1 MMKNKLHLIVLRT
14 GKQALFLAA
23 MLLLAVAATN
33 AQTNLITNGS
43 FENGNTGWSAWGATL
58 STTTDAHTGN
68 SAAKVS
74 NRKNPWDAIA
84 TDLTKI
90 IGNGH
95 TYVLSAWIKI
105 PNPAVN
111 SRATIAL
118 NVDGVMTYINY
129 FYTISPVIGS
139 YVFYSQTF
147 TLNWTG
153 NLISANLYFENESVG
168 GVYSDY
174 LIDDVQ
180 LTKTIPVVDIIQ
192 QGKGWKDI
200 KSSMLVGGCATEGSK
215 TYWAN
220 AAAKA
225 QLLKDCN
232 TVTVQCYPMV
242 CWDNVKHNVYHV
254 DDFTKKVKDMKKEH
268 MTVTAHM
275 LLGWDQYF
283 PGWYK
288 QNDFPADTLEVF
300 MKSWLKTIISNQG
313 NDTLVDVWNVV
324 NEAISWDGKG
334 GYWPVFNS
342 DYNSACELERMGFEP
357 DASGLTGSMFV
368 NTQHPVYVRKAFEY
382 DRTLT
387 KKKLELRD
395 SGFEFPEDGVKY
407 NAFYQLAVHLKK
419 MNAPVD
425 VIGFQSHLDLEKNYN
440 WEGYTNNIKRYVQ
453 LGYQVNI
460 PEVDLGDVA
469 KSWSDYKANLQKL
482 QYYKLVTAA
491 IKGGASE
498 LQTWGFIDDGWRTV
512 QKAFPYTNNYEPK
525 PAYYGI
531 KEALTDMSSILY
543 WEMNEPSNNLMP
555 DVMKYNNFGTLNNFG
570 NPVIVSGFKSKA
582 LQFDGI
588 DDYLST
594 GKLSE
599 NISGNMTF
607 SCFIKTATT
616 KSAIIAD
623 LAQDRISGLKIG
635 INPEGKV
642 YLNAAEAGLAANL
655 VGLTAINDNAWHFIA
670 IQRDS
675 VTYRLYIDDSTPV
688 VSGKGIIQNSDQLT
702 VGAKR
707 DGSQAFEGAIDE
719 VKLYASAIEEGSFV
733 RGFAPYPPMK
743 LVIQSN
749 VLRVKLT
756 WLDQSTDET
765 GFVVERKTKDGIWE
779 ERGRV
784 AANAVS
790 FVEALD
796 QYNTEYTYRVRS
808 LTSIGSSAPSDTI
821 SYITPLDPKTGLSK
835 NLTTSGLSVYPN
847 PVRDKFTIV
856 SSQSSRMKI
865 LDIQGKLMLAKDNL
879 SETENID
886 ISNYPSGVYFLQTFN
901 SNRTNTVKIIKL

>member
-1 MMKNKLHLIVLRT
+1 MKNKLYLTVLHK
-14 GKQALFLAA
+14 GKQTLLLAA
-23 MLLLAVAATN
+23 MILFAINTVF
-33 AQTNLITNGS
+33 AQTNLIKNGD
-43 FENGNTGWSAWGATL
+43 FENGTTGWIVWAATMAA
-58 STTTDAHTGN
+58 TTDAHSG
-68 SAAKVS
+68 SGAAIVT
-74 NRKNPWDAIA
+74 NRHNPWDAIV
-84 TDLTKI
+84 TDITSI
-90 IGNGH
+90 IGNGQ
-95 TYVLSAWIKI
+95 TYTLSAWIKI

-118 NVDGVMTYINY
+118 NVDGVTTYTNY
-129 FYTISPVIGS
+129 FYTNSPVIGS
-139 YVFYSQTF
+139 YAFYTQTF
-147 TLNWTG
+147 TLSWTG
-153 NLISANLYFENESVG
+153 NLVSANLYFENESVG
-168 GVYSDY
+168 GVYSNY
-174 LIDDVQ
+174 LVDDVQ
-180 LTKTIPVVDIIQ
+180 LIKTIPVVDIIQ
-192 QGKGWKDI
+192 KGKGLKDI
-200 KSSMLVGGCATEGSK
+200 KSSMLIGGCATEGSK
-215 TYWAN
+215 TYWTN
-220 AAAKA
+220 TAAKA

-242 CWDNVKHNVYHV
+242 CWDNVKHNIYHV

-288 QNDFPADTLEVF
+288 QNDFPADTLEGF
-300 MKSWLKTIISNQG
+300 MNGWLKAIISYQG

-342 DYNSACELERMGFEP
+342 DYNSACELERLGFEP
-357 DASGLTGSMFV
+357 DASGLSGTMFV
-368 NTQHPVYVRKAFEY
+368 NTEHPVYIRKAFEY
-382 DRTLT
+382 ARTLT
-387 KKKLELRD
+387 KKKHELRD
-395 SGFEFPEDGVKY
+395 SGFEFPEDGIKY

-419 MNAPVD
+419 MNTPVD
-425 VIGFQSHLDLEKNYN
+425 VIGFQSHLDLEKSYN

-460 PEVDLGDVA
+460 PEVDIGDVS
-469 KSWSDYKANLQKL
+469 KSWSDYKADLQKL

-498 LQTWGFIDDGWRTV
+498 LQTWGFIDDGWRPG

-531 KEALTDMSSILY
+531 QEALTDMSSILY
-543 WEMNEPSNNLMP
+543 WEMDAPSNSLIP

-570 NPVIVSGFKSKA
+570 NPVVISGFKSKA

-588 DDYLST
+588 DDYIST

-599 NISGNMTF
+599 NISGNLTF

-616 KSAIIAD
+616 KSAVIAD
-623 LAQDRISGLKIG
+623 LALDQISGLKIG
-635 INPEGKV
+635 INSEGKI
-642 YLNAAEAGLAANL
+642 YMNAAEAGLTADL
-655 VGLTAINDNAWHFIA
+655 VGLTAVNDNTWHFIA

-675 VTYRLYIDDSTPV
+675 ITYRLYIDDSTPIA
-688 VSGKGIIQNSDQLT
+688 SGKGIIQNSNQLT

-733 RGFAPYPPMK
+733 RGFAPFPPNK
-743 LVIQSN
+743 LAIQSN
-749 VLRVKLT
+749 ILRIKLT
-756 WLDQSTDET
+756 WLDQSTNET
-765 GFVVERKTKDGIWE
+765 GFVVERKTNEGIWE
-779 ERGRV
+779 ERDRV
-784 AANAVS
+784 AANTVS

-796 QYNTEYTYRVRS
+796 QYNTEYTYRVRAF
-808 LTSIGSSAPSDTI
+808 TSIGSSAASDTI
-821 SYITPLDPKTGLSK
+821 SYITPQDPKTGISESLA
-835 NLTTSGLSVYPN
+835 TTGLSVYPN
-847 PVRDKFTIV
+847 PVRDKFTIISNQ
-856 SSQSSRMKI
+856 SSQMKI
-865 LDIQGKLMLAKDNL
+865 LDIHGNLMLTRDNL

-886 ISNYPSGVYFLQTFN
+886 ISSFSSGIYFLQTFN
-901 SNRTNTVKIIKL
+901 SNKTDVVKIIKL

>member
-1 MMKNKLHLIVLRT
+1 MKNKLHLIILPL
-14 GKQALFLAA
+14 GKKALLLTA
-23 MLLLAVAATN
+23 MLLLAIINTN
-33 AQTNLITNGS
+33 AQSNLITNGG
-43 FENGNTGWSAWGATL
+43 FENGSSGWSVWGATL
-58 STTTDAHTGN
+58 STTTDAHAG
-68 SAAKVS
+68 SYAGKVS
-74 NRKNPWDAIA
+74 NRKNPWDAIV
-84 TDLTKI
+84 TDITKI
-90 IGNGH
+90 IGNGQ

-105 PNPAVN
+105 PDPAVN

-118 NVDGVMTYINY
+118 NVDGVTTYTNY
-129 FYTISPVIGS
+129 FYTNSPVIGS
-139 YVFYSQTF
+139 YTFYTQTF
-147 TLNWTG
+147 TLSWTG

-174 LIDDVQ
+174 LVDDVQ
-180 LTKTIPVVDIIQ
+180 LIKTIPVVDIIQ
-192 QGKGWKDI
+192 KGKGWKDI

-215 TYWAN
+215 TYWTN
-220 AAAKA
+220 TAAKA

-232 TVTVQCYPMV
+232 TVMVQCYPMV

-254 DDFTKKVKDMKKEH
+254 DDFSKKVKDMKKEH

-283 PGWYK
+283 PDWYK
-288 QNDFPADTLEVF
+288 KNDFPADTLEGF
-300 MKSWLKTIISNQG
+300 MKGWLKSIISYQG

-324 NEAISWDGKG
+324 NEAINWDGKG
-334 GYWPVFNS
+334 SYWPVFNS
-342 DYNSACELERMGFEP
+342 DYNSACELERLGFEP

-368 NTQHPVYVRKAFEY
+368 NTQHPVYIREAFEY
-382 DRTLT
+382 ARTLT

-460 PEVDLGDVA
+460 PEVDIGDVA
-469 KSWSDYKANLQKL
+469 KSWSDYKADLQKL

-498 LQTWGFIDDGWRTV
+498 LQTWGFIDDGWRTG
-512 QKAFPYTNNYEPK
+512 QKAFPYTNNYDPK

-531 KEALTDMSSILY
+531 QEALTDMSSILY
-543 WEMNEPSNNLMP
+543 WEMDAPANNMMP
-555 DVMKYNNFGTLNNFG
+555 DVMKYNNVGILNNFG
-570 NPVIVSGFKSKA
+570 NPVIATGFKSKA

-588 DDYLST
+588 DDYIST
-594 GKLSE
+594 SKLSE
-599 NISGNMTF
+599 NISGNLTF
-607 SCFIKTATT
+607 SFFIKTSTN
-616 KSAIIAD
+616 KSAVIAD
-623 LAQDRISGLKIG
+623 LASNGITGLKIG
-635 INPEGKV
+635 INQEGKI
-642 YLNAAEAGLAANL
+642 YLNAAEAGLTSDL
-655 VGLTAINDNAWHFIA
+655 VGSTAVNDNAWHFIA

-688 VSGKGIIQNSDQLT
+688 ASGKGIIQNSNQLT

-733 RGFAPYPPMK
+733 RGFAPFPPNK
-743 LVIQSN
+743 LAIQTN

-756 WLDQSTDET
+756 WLDQSTNET
-765 GFVVERKTKDGIWE
+765 GFVVERKTNKGIWE
-779 ERGRV
+779 ERGRA
-784 AANAVS
+784 AANTVS

-796 QYNTEYTYRVRS
+796 QYNTVYTYRVRAF
-808 LTSIGSSAPSDTI
+808 TSIGSSVPSDTI
-821 SYITPLDPKTGLSK
+821 SYITPQDPKTGISESLAA
-835 NLTTSGLSVYPN
+835 TGLSVYPN
-847 PVRDKFTIV
+847 PVRDKFTII
-856 SSQSSRMKI
+856 SRQSTRMKI
-865 LDIQGKLMLAKDNL
+865 LDIRGKLMLAKDNL
-879 SETENID
+879 SVTENID
-886 ISNYPSGVYFLQTFN
+886 ISSFSSGIYFLQTFN
-901 SNRTNTVKIIKL
+901 SKITNVVKIIKL